1 MSFISFYIIPNPK
14 FLALTIMIQLALN
27 QNSCKDL
34 KLLDFLK
41 YSKHFR
47 GVELNFK
54 KIKKSI
60 SGVKVNLN
68 EILETLESYNLK
80 LVSIF
85 QLEDF
90 SLSSDKHYK
99 SVILK
104 SLSHMLNYSYK
115 LESDLIITQPS
126 FLTIPSGNS
135 SDSIEIPKRRIIN
148 RTSKRLFNISSI
160 AYKQDINIGFEFLS
174 LPNSSIATLDE
185 AKEVLK
191 PFIESQENV
200 GYIID
205 TFNLAKSGA
214 NINELRE
221 IKDFIFLIQLGDLI
235 YDPNS
240 KSEDLISIDDSNRVF
255 PGRGNYDFMSFFK
268 FLEKIRLSYQKTFFS
283 IELSKNRCSENLYAN
298 FFKIFKNE

>member
-1 MSFISFYIIPNPK
+1 
-14 FLALTIMIQLALN
+14 MIQLALN
-27 QNSCKDL
+27 QDSCKDL

-41 YSKHFR
+41 YSKRFM
-47 GVELNFK
+47 GAELDFK

-60 SGVKVNLN
+60 SSGKVNLN
-68 EILETLESYNLK
+68 EILETLEIYSLK

-99 SVILK
+99 SVILN

-115 LESDLIITQPS
+115 LESDLIIVQPS
-126 FLTIPSGNS
+126 FLTIPSEIS

-148 RTSKRLFNISSI
+148 RTIKRLKDLSKR
-160 AYKQDINIGFEFLS
+160 AYEQDINIGFEFLS

-191 PFIESQENV
+191 PLESQENV

-205 TFNLAKSGA
+205 TFTLAKTGA
-214 NINELRE
+214 DINELRE
-221 IKDFIFLIQLGDLI
+221 IKDFIFLIQLGDLL

-240 KSEDLISIDDSNRVF
+240 KSEDLISIDDSNRIP
-255 PGRGNYDFMSFFK
+255 PGRGNYDFTSFFK
-268 FLEKIRLSYQKTFFS
+268 LLQKMRFDKPYS
-283 IELSKNRCSENLYAN
+283 IELSKNQCSENLHTN

>member
-1 MSFISFYIIPNPK
+1 
-14 FLALTIMIQLALN
+14 MIQLALN

-34 KLLDFLK
+34 KLLDFIN
-41 YSKHFR
+41 YSKRFM
-47 GVELNFK
+47 GVELDYK

-60 SGVKVNLN
+60 SSGKVNLN
-68 EILETLESYNLK
+68 EIQETLEIYSLK

-99 SVILK
+99 SVILNR
-104 SLSHMLNYSYK
+104 LNHMLKYSYK
-115 LESDLIITQPS
+115 LESDLIIIQPS
-126 FLTIPSGNS
+126 FLPIPSEPS
-135 SDSIEIPKRRIIN
+135 SDSIEIPKQRIIN
-148 RTSKRLFNISSI
+148 RTSKRLKDLSKI
-160 AYKQDINIGFEFLS
+160 AYEQDINIGFEFLG
-174 LPNSSIATLDE
+174 LPNSSIATIDE

-191 PFIESQENV
+191 PLESQENV

-205 TFNLAKSGA
+205 TFTLAKTGA
-214 NINELRE
+214 DINELRE

-240 KSEDLISIDDSNRVF
+240 KPEDLISIEDSNRVF
-255 PGRGNYDFMSFFK
+255 PGRGNYDFMSFFE
-268 FLEKIRLSYQKTFFS
+268 LMQKIRYDKPYS
-283 IELSKNRCSENLYAN
+283 IELSKNQCSENLHTN

>member
-1 MSFISFYIIPNPK
+1 
-14 FLALTIMIQLALN
+14 MIQLALN

-41 YSKHFR
+41 YSKHFM
-47 GVELNFK
+47 GVELDFK

-60 SGVKVNLN
+60 SSGKVNLS
-68 EILETLESYNLK
+68 EILETLEIYSLK

-99 SVILK
+99 SVILN

-115 LESDLIITQPS
+115 LESDLIIVQPS
-126 FLTIPSGNS
+126 FLTIPSEIS

-148 RTSKRLFNISSI
+148 RTIKRLKDLSKR
-160 AYKQDINIGFEFLS
+160 AYEQDINIGFEFLS

-191 PFIESQENV
+191 PLESQENV

-205 TFNLAKSGA
+205 TFTLAKTRA
-214 NINELRE
+214 DINELRE
-221 IKDFIFLIQLGDLI
+221 IKDFIFLIQLGDLL

-240 KSEDLISIDDSNRVF
+240 KSEDLISIDDSNRIP
-255 PGRGNYDFMSFFK
+255 PGRGNYDFTSFFE
-268 FLEKIRLSYQKTFFS
+268 LLQKMRFDKPYS
-283 IELSKNRCSENLYAN
+283 IELSKNQCSENLHTN

>member
-1 MSFISFYIIPNPK
+1 
-14 FLALTIMIQLALN
+14 MIQLALN

-34 KLLDFLK
+34 KLLDFIN
-41 YSKHFR
+41 YSKRFM
-47 GVELNFK
+47 GVELDYK

-60 SGVKVNLN
+60 SSGKVNLN
-68 EILETLESYNLK
+68 EIQETLEIYSLK

-99 SVILK
+99 SVILNN
-104 SLSHMLNYSYK
+104 LSHMLKYSYK
-115 LESDLIITQPS
+115 LESDLIIIQPS
-126 FLTIPSGNS
+126 FLPIPSDTP
-135 SDSIEIPKRRIIN
+135 SDSIEIPKQRILN
-148 RTSKRLFNISSI
+148 RTSKRLKDLSKI
-160 AYKQDINIGFEFLS
+160 AYEQDINIGFEFLS
-174 LPNSSIATLDE
+174 LPNSSIATIDE

-191 PFIESQENV
+191 PLESQENV

-205 TFNLAKSGA
+205 TFTLAKTGA
-214 NINELRE
+214 DINELRE

-240 KSEDLISIDDSNRVF
+240 KPEDLISIEDSNRVF
-255 PGRGNYDFMSFFK
+255 PGRGNYDFMSFFE
-268 FLEKIRLSYQKTFFS
+268 LMQKIRYDKPYS
-283 IELSKNRCSENLYAN
+283 IELSKNQCSENLHTN

>member
-1 MSFISFYIIPNPK
+1 
-14 FLALTIMIQLALN
+14 MIQLALN

-41 YSKHFR
+41 YSKHFM

-68 EILETLESYNLK
+68 EILETLEIYNLK

-99 SVILK
+99 SVILN
-104 SLSHMLNYSYK
+104 SFNHMINYIYK

-126 FLTIPSGNS
+126 FLTIPSEIS

-148 RTSKRLFNISSI
+148 RTIKRLKDLSKI
-160 AYKQDINIGFEFLS
+160 AYNQDINIGFEFLS
-174 LPNSSIATLDE
+174 LPNSSIATLEE

-191 PFIESQENV
+191 PLESQENV

-205 TFNLAKSGA
+205 TFTLAKSEA
-214 NINELRE
+214 HINDLRE

-235 YDPNS
+235 YDRNS
-240 KSEDLISIDDSNRVF
+240 KSEDLISIEDSNRVF
-255 PGRGNYDFMSFFK
+255 PGRGAFDFTGFFK
-268 FLEKIRLSYQKTFFS
+268 LLQKMRFDKPYS
-283 IELSKNRCSENLYAN
+283 IELSKNQSSENLHTN

>member
-1 MSFISFYIIPNPK
+1 
-14 FLALTIMIQLALN
+14 MIQLALN
-27 QNSCKDL
+27 QDSCKDL

-41 YSKHFR
+41 YSKHFM

-60 SGVKVNLN
+60 SGGKVNLN
-68 EILETLESYNLK
+68 EILEFLEIYNLK

-90 SLSSDKHYK
+90 SLSSDNQYK
-99 SVILK
+99 KVVLN
-104 SLSHMLNYSYK
+104 SLSHMLNYSYR
-115 LESDLIITQPS
+115 LESDLIIARPS
-126 FLTIPSGNS
+126 FLTIPSEIS

-148 RTSKRLFNISSI
+148 RTSKRLKDLSKI

-191 PFIESQENV
+191 PLESQENV

-221 IKDFIFLIQLGDLI
+221 IKDFIFLIQLSDLI

-240 KSEDLISIDDSNRVF
+240 KSEDLISIEDSNRVF
-255 PGRGNYDFMSFFK
+255 PGRGAFDFKSFLRFM
-268 FLEKIRLSYQKTFFS
+268 EKLRYRRYMS